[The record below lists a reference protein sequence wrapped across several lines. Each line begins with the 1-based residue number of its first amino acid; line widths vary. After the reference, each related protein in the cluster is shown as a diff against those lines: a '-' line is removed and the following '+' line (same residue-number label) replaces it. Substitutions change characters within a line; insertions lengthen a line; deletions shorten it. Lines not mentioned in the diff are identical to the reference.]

1 MAPSQNG
8 PGQEGIKFNQCAGII
23 FHETEKAEGDRGS
36 IERMSAAGA
45 ASTIPQENSDMNVL
59 CAPDQ
64 PLKSAWFPAPSRAV
78 LSVWVT
84 GQSRCREVCC
94 CLQAFIW
101 TPHACFH
108 SSSCIERD
116 PDSCTRLEEVGVF
129 QALQSLD
136 FETKLFYPRLIAM
149 CYGAMA
155 LFCFDNRL
163 FILTFK

>member
-23 FHETEKAEGDRGS
+23 FHETGKAEGDRGS

-45 ASTIPQENSDMNVL
+45 ASTIPTWPCCVL
-59 CAPDQ
+59 Q
-64 PLKSAWFPAPSRAV
+64 ISPLNLHDYQLLHEQSYRSELQDSPGAEKCVAACRPSFE
-78 LSVWVT
+78 SHMH
-84 GQSRCREVCC
+84 
-94 CLQAFIW
+94 AFIRV
-101 TPHACFH
+101 F
-108 SSSCIERD
+108 
-116 PDSCTRLEEVGVF
+116 GVF

-136 FETKLFYPRLIAM
+136 TVLPKINNYVLRSK
-149 CYGAMA
+149 G